1 MVKSIKEYAL
11 AYKKKFGWNVFP
23 VGKDKKPLFSWK
35 HLQKEKV
42 TEDMIKEWWTKYPDA
57 NIGCVT
63 GTVSNLAVIDIDTEE
78 GKNEIQQYL
87 PAEAYFPISQT
98 PKGGNHLFF
107 SCKDTKLTNN
117 AGVVKGCDFRANGG
131 YVLLPPSTNGN
142 GKPYKWQ
149 IRPSELKEGLEALPI
164 PYIKY
169 IYNIYK
175 EEGVTQRNKALRD
188 VTEMFKDG
196 GRDEDMFHVANCL
209 VRGGMEK
216 ERVGKVLYNLALTCK
231 PAFPEKEVMVKINSA
246 IERTEKREHQWK
258 FEVEEWI
265 ALQRGYWK
273 VAECNM
279 ALQAVTREEKSA
291 VRVTIQRFVK
301 DGLIQHHSS
310 QAGTYR
316 LVDKECEELDYINA
330 TDEVVDI
337 KYPFEIERY
346 SITYPKSII
355 LVAGEPN
362 AGKSAFMLNMV
373 EMNMFKH
380 KVNYLSSEMG
390 AQMLRS
396 RLKKF
401 DRPLDSWKFAPK
413 LRAENF
419 ADVIEPEGL
428 NIIDYMEI
436 HENHYLIGKWLK
448 EVFDKLTTGI
458 AVIAIQR
465 EGGKTHGRGGMTTLE
480 KPQLVVNIGGGE
492 AEIIKCKSHAM
503 EGVNPN
509 GMKLDF
515 SLIQGCKFETKISW
529 RKE

>member
-1 MVKSIKEYAL
+1 MTNKDYAL

-35 HLQKEKV
+35 HLQNEKV
-42 TEDMIKEWWTKYPDA
+42 TEDMIDEWWKKYPDA

-63 GTVSNLAVIDIDTEE
+63 GIISNLAVIDIDTEE
-78 GKNEIQQYL
+78 GKKEIQQYL
-87 PAEAYFPISQT
+87 PSEAKFPISQT

-107 SCKDTKLTNN
+107 SCKDIRLTNN
-117 AGVVKGCDFRANGG
+117 TRVIKGCDFRANGG

-142 GKPYKWQ
+142 GKSYKWQ
-149 IRPSELKEGLEALPI
+149 IRPSKIETGLEPLPI
-164 PYIKY
+164 PYINY
-169 IYNIYK
+169 IYNNNLYK
-175 EEGVTQRNKALRD
+175 QPQKSLKVPQPVPFFSQGR
-188 VTEMFKDG
+188 
-196 GRDEDMFHVANCL
+196 RDEDVFHVANCL
-209 VRGGMEK
+209 VKGGMQKHLIE
-216 ERVGKVLYNLALTCK
+216 KVLEIVSHKCNPPFTKAEVDIK
-231 PAFPEKEVMVKINSA
+231 IKSAFD
-246 IERTEKREHQWK
+246 RTEKREHNWRH
-258 FEVEEWI
+258 EVEDWI
-265 ALQRGYWK
+265 VSQKGFWKVSECYNALQTASK
-273 VAECNM
+273 
-279 ALQAVTREEKSA
+279 QDKSN
-291 VRVTIQRFVK
+291 VRTIIQRLMK
-301 DGLIQHHSS
+301 EELLQHHSS
-310 QAGTYR
+310 QAGVYR
-316 LVDKECEELDYINA
+316 LVDKECEDLDYINA

-401 DRPLDSWKFAPK
+401 DRPLDSWKFTPK

-465 EGGKTHGRGGMTTLE
+465 EGGRTHGRGGMTTLE

-492 AEIIKCKSHAM
+492 AEIIKCKSHAN
-503 EGVNPN
+503 EQINPK

-515 SLIQGCKFETKISW
+515 SLIQGCKFVTKINW